1 MLFGAVFIYNGCSS
15 DIPEKNGQVSDA
27 DTIKNKSDKDAAPDA
42 EVADESVPS
51 SIPAGNNPE
60 ELEEKTLPEEPIV
73 KDKNSE
79 VDKEGFIHGKIL
91 PNKGFEEALLKLPG
105 VQLSHTMEIINGIR
119 DYVDL
124 SQIKAGEGF
133 KVKLSKDGK
142 VEEFVFY
149 PDIITFHIL
158 KRDLSDGK
166 LKYTS
171 KILSTEIKYR
181 IIEGEVDTTL
191 NQALIDREDVTRNIR
206 AVTSGILECIVNF
219 NTDARKGDKF
229 RILVKEEFYQGTLVP
244 GSKIIYA
251 SYEGKRAGFH
261 EAFRFEDADPKSA
274 FNAHYTKEGK
284 ALIPSAMR
292 LPVDIVHIT
301 SPFGMRRHP
310 VTGARAFH
318 NGVDYGGPVGSPV
331 YSVAPGKV
339 IEEKTTAYG
348 GKQITV
354 RHSDNSETYYLHL
367 NSFLVKTGS
376 KVGARQR
383 IASMGATGRVTGS
396 HLHFGIKS
404 PKGEWLNPL
413 NKRMIATPQLGG
425 DKFNMFKGQMKDI
438 LSLLND
444 TEKYEK
450 WLLKYDEGPQPEG
463 FYEEYRL

>member
-1 MLFGAVFIYNGCSS
+1 MPDNGSGQDKNESAEKTIDNVESAV
-15 DIPEKNGQVSDA
+15 
-27 DTIKNKSDKDAAPDA
+27 
-42 EVADESVPS
+42 ESEPS
-51 SIPAGNNPE
+51 SAPAGSSPE
-60 ELEEKTLPEEPIV
+60 EIESGGIEGKALPEEPIE
-73 KDKNSE
+73 KDNSAMA
-79 VDKEGFIHGKIL
+79 DSEGFVHGKII

-105 VQLSHTMEIINGIR
+105 VQLSHAMEIINGIR
-119 DYVDL
+119 EYVDL
-124 SQIKAGEGF
+124 SQIKAGEDF
-133 KVKLSKDGK
+133 KVRLSKEGK

-158 KRDLSDGK
+158 KRDPADGR
-166 LKYTS
+166 LKYSS
-171 KILSTEIKYR
+171 KIMPTEKRYR
-181 IIEGEVDTTL
+181 IIEDVVETTL

-206 AVTSGILECIVNF
+206 AVTNGILECIVSF

-229 RILVKEEFYQGTLVP
+229 RILVEDRFYNGQLVT

-292 LPVDIVHIT
+292 LPVDRVHVT

-339 IEEKTTAYG
+339 VEVKTTAYG
-348 GKQITV
+348 GKQITI
-354 RHSDNSETYYLHL
+354 RHQDNSETYYLHL
-367 NSFLVKTGS
+367 HGFFVKSGS
-376 KVGARQR
+376 KVGPRQR
-383 IASMGATGRVTGS
+383 IATMGASGRVTGP

-413 NKRMIATPQLGG
+413 KKRMIATPQLGG
-425 DKFNMFKGQMKDI
+425 EKFNVFKGQMKDI
-438 LSLLND
+438 TALLND
-444 TEKYEK
+444 TAKYQE
-450 WLLKYDEGPQPEG
+450 WLRKYDEGPQPEG
-463 FYEEYRL
+463 FYEEYGL